1 MKLGLIWGLS
11 VSLLVGCAS
20 STSSPE
26 SGSGATSS
34 GSASGSSS
42 TPTSGSM
49 VVGPGTG
56 FGSGATTSG
65 ANAATTND
73 AGGYDAGGPMLLS
86 QTGLYAD
93 IAEGTLGPGVYAY
106 QPQYA
111 LWADGATKNRWV
123 KIPDGTQIDTSNMD
137 FFKEFALDGVRLE
150 TRMLLKNGA
159 GDWFMMAYQWNST
172 QTEAVAVPNGVLGAA
187 GTTHDIPSSQQCGMC
202 HGEMVDRVLGFTAVQ
217 LSHNIPGSLNID
229 QISTMRWLTNP
240 PTTTYVVPGD
250 PTAQAAL
257 GYLHANCGLCH
268 NYRSLIYST
277 AVQMDVWL
285 EFGISDLQM
294 TPTFMT
300 LVGQLN
306 TGDVSHLSFRILPGN
321 PMLSAVHELMDI
333 RAAVAGPLDDM
344 RQMPPLASNV
354 VDTTGLASV
363 DAWIKE
369 LPADAG
375 P

>member
-1 MKLGLIWGLS
+1 MNARLIWGLS
-11 VSLLVGCAS
+11 VPLLVGCAS

-26 SGSGATSS
+26 SNSGATSR

-42 TPTSGSM
+42 TPTSGD
-49 VVGPGTG
+49 
-56 FGSGATTSG
+56 
-65 ANAATTND
+65 D
-73 AGGYDAGGPMLLS
+73 AGGDDAGGDDAGGPMLLS

-93 IAEGTLGPGVYAY
+93 IAKGTLGPGVYAY

-123 KIPDGTQIDTSNMD
+123 TIPEGTQIDTSNMD
-137 FFKEFALDGVRLE
+137 FWIYPNGTKLFKEFALNGARLE
-150 TRMLLKNGA
+150 TRMLAKNGT

-172 QTEAVAVPNGVLGAA
+172 QTEAVAVPSGVLGAA
-187 GTTHDIPSSQQCGMC
+187 GTTHDIPSSEQCGMC
-202 HGEMVDRVLGFTAVQ
+202 HSEMVDRVLGFTAVQ
-217 LSHNIPGSLNID
+217 LSHNIPNGLNIN
-229 QISTMRWLTNP
+229 QISTMGWLTKP
-240 PTTTYVVPGD
+240 PTTAYVVPGD

-257 GYLHANCGLCH
+257 GYMHANCGLCH
-268 NYRSLIYST
+268 NYRSLVYST
-277 AVQMDVWL
+277 AVNMDVWL
-285 EFGISDLQM
+285 EFGVSDLQM

-300 LVGQLN
+300 LVGQPN

-321 PMLSAVHELMDI
+321 PMLSAAHELMDL

-344 RQMPPLASNV
+344 RQMPPLATNV
-354 VDTTGLASV
+354 VDTAGLASV
-363 DAWIKE
+363 DAWITE